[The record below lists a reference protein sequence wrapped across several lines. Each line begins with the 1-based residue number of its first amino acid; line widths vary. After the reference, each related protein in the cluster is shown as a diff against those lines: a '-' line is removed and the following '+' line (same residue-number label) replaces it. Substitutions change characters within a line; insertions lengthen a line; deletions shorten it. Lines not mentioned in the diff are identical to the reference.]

1 MAATISDKFKIDL
14 LQNIFN
20 QYQNDTGVTVGDSD
34 RFYVWASVVRRSVG
48 RLMQYPTG
56 SKPFDGTRS

>member
-20 QYQNDTGVTVGDSD
+20 QYQNIGVTVGDSD
-34 RFYVWASVVRRSVG
+34 RFYMGIG
-48 RLMQYPTG
+48 RTEEWDSDAVPPVPNPSRGM
-56 SKPFDGTRS
+56 SN